1 VSEPRDVDLEID
13 GLMFPEGPRWRDGRW
28 WLSDQLGNRVLT
40 LDESGAWSVVAELPR
55 PSGLGFLPDGTLWV
69 ATMDEPRIVAV
80 GSGGLHEAVSLRH
93 LAAHLN
99 DMVVD
104 PRGRAYLD
112 AYGERSAPESGLLLA
127 TPGEPPRAVAGGLA
141 FPNGLIVTPD
151 GGTLLVAETQA
162 GCITAFDV
170 LADGSLG
177 NRRVWA
183 ALAGSTPD
191 GMCLDAEGAV
201 WVASYRSGEFL
212 RVVEGGAVLERLEL
226 GDGRWAMA
234 CALGGHDGRTL
245 LLCTAAT
252 TTKDYFAGVATGRLA
267 LHRVDVPGVGC
278 P

>member
-1 VSEPRDVDLEID
+1 
-13 GLMFPEGPRWRDGRW
+13 MFPEGPRWRDGRW
-28 WLSDQLGNRVLT
+28 WLSDQLGHRVLT
-40 LDESGAWSVVAELPR
+40 LDESGAWSVVAEVPR
-55 PSGLGFLPDGTLWV
+55 PSGLGFLPDGILWV
-69 ATMDEPRIVAV
+69 ATMDEARIVAV
-80 GSGGLHEAVSLRH
+80 GGDGVREAVSLRH

-104 PRGRAYLD
+104 SRGRAYLD
-112 AYGERSAPESGLLLA
+112 AYGDRSAPESGLLLVV
-127 TPGEPPRAVAGGLA
+127 PGEPPRSVAGGLA

-151 GGTLLVAETQA
+151 GRTLLVAETLA
-162 GCITAFDV
+162 GRITAFDV

-183 ALAGSTPD
+183 QLPGSTPD
-191 GMCLDAEGAV
+191 GMCLDSEGAV

-212 RVVEGGAVLERLEL
+212 RVREGGEVLDRLSSD
-226 GDGRWAMA
+226 DGRWAMA